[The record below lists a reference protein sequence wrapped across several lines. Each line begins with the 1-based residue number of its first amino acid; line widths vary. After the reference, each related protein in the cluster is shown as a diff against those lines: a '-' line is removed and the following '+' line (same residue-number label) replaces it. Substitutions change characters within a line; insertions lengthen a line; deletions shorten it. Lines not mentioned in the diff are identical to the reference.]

1 MVAYG
6 LGLVRL
12 SVCPCI
18 RPQPYLVHVWTN
30 FVQTWY
36 NDNTW
41 RYTNAHYFVSR
52 FVQKWLTGG
61 HFICKNQMLNTSST
75 IYRTYL
81 FKLGTHLRND
91 GLHTCVILFW
101 DQIQDGWL
109 EAILLLKRVTNH
121 FSDMHGPILFKLGT
135 ITVNDGIH
143 TLHTLLCD
151 LNKDGRLVDW
161 RPF

>member
-61 HFICKNQMLNTSST
+61 HFICKNQMLNTSLT
-75 IYRTYL
+75 IYRTCIYL

-109 EAILLLKRVTNH
+109 EAILLLKRVPNH
-121 FSDMHGPILFKLGT
+121 FSDMYGPIIFVLGT
-135 ITVNDGIH
+135 KTTHDGVRMCAICYDITS
-143 TLHTLLCD
+143 
-151 LNKDGRLVDW
+151 KMADW